1 MTVVIVDDEAD
12 LREILREAFQD
23 EGFSVEVAGDG
34 AEAMAVLARLPKPTA
49 VILDI
54 AMPVMDGNQ
63 VWHAMQRDPRLAA
76 VPVIVTTSDP
86 SRAPRNVPTLR
97 KPLDIYGLIR
107 RVKQLPAASP

>member
-1 MTVVIVDDEAD
+1 MMVLIVDDERD

-23 EGFSVEVAGDG
+23 EGFAVEVACVG
-34 AEAMAVLARLPKPTA
+34 AEAMQRLARLPKPIA

-63 VWHAMQRDPRLAA
+63 VWSAMQRDPELAA

-86 SRAPRNVPTLR
+86 TRAPRDVPVVR
-97 KPLDIYGLIR
+97 KPLDLDALID
-107 RVKQLPAASP
+107 RVKALQSA

>member
-1 MTVVIVDDEAD
+1 MMVLIVDDERD

-23 EGFSVEVAGDG
+23 EGFAVEVACDG
-34 AEAMAVLARLPKPTA
+34 AEAMQRLARLPKPIA

-63 VWHAMQRDPRLAA
+63 VWSAMQRDPELAA

-86 SRAPRNVPTLR
+86 TRAPRDVPVVR
-97 KPLDIYGLIR
+97 KPLDLDALID
-107 RVKQLPAASP
+107 RVKALQSA